1 MTLIID
7 HKPMPDANGNPP
19 SDPNNA
25 PFVPLSGT
33 DPVTSAPITT
43 APIPTAPM
51 PHWNTTEQPRSSNAM
66 IQINALTKVYR
77 DLTAVRDLNLTIEK
91 GDVFGFIGPNGAG
104 KTTTIKVL
112 ATLLEPSSGN
122 AYVDGIDVVR
132 NPLEVRRVIGYMPDF
147 FGVYD
152 DVKVWE
158 YLDFFAA
165 AYKIPVNKRKGIID
179 DVLELTD
186 LTGKREA
193 YVESLSRGMKQRLCL
208 AKTLVHDPKVL
219 LLDEPASG
227 LDPRARIEFR
237 ALLKELQLMGKTI
250 FVSSHILPELA
261 DFCNVVGIMERG
273 RLVVAGRVN
282 DIVQRL
288 EGHILLDVRFTG
300 DPAQGE
306 RALSLI
312 KAQPHVKD
320 AQVETNHLTI
330 EFTGS
335 HDELPML
342 LTTLVQN
349 GIPVATFSQRQAD
362 LEDVFMKVTKGIVQ

>member
-1 MTLIID
+1 MSI
-7 HKPMPDANGNPP
+7 
-19 SDPNNA
+19 
-25 PFVPLSGT
+25 
-33 DPVTSAPITT
+33 
-43 APIPTAPM
+43 
-51 PHWNTTEQPRSSNAM
+51 
-66 IQINALTKVYR
+66 IQITGLTKKYR
-77 DLTAVRDLNLTIEK
+77 DLVALRDLNLTIEK

-104 KTTTIKVL
+104 KTTTIKIL
-112 ATLLEPSSGN
+112 STLLEPTSGS

-132 NPLEVRRVIGYMPDF
+132 HPLEVRRIIGYMPDF

-237 ALLKELQLMGKTI
+237 ALLKELKAMGKTI

-261 DFCNVVGIMERG
+261 DFCNVVGIMEQG
-273 RLVVAGRVN
+273 RLVVTGNVN
-282 DIVQRL
+282 EIVQKL
-288 EGHILLDVRFTG
+288 EGHVVLDARLGGNG
-300 DPAQGE
+300 DGAEHGT
-306 RALSLI
+306 RALQLLENYPLI
-312 KAQPHVKD
+312 KD
-320 AQVETNHLTI
+320 MRVEGNHLSI
-330 EFTGS
+330 DFLGG
-335 HDELPML
+335 HDDLPAL
-342 LTTLVQN
+342 LSLLVKN
-349 GIPVATFSQRQAD
+349 DIPVASFVQREAD
-362 LEDVFMKVTKGIVQ
+362 LEDVFMKVTRGAVQ

>member
-1 MTLIID
+1 M
-7 HKPMPDANGNPP
+7 
-19 SDPNNA
+19 
-25 PFVPLSGT
+25 
-33 DPVTSAPITT
+33 
-43 APIPTAPM
+43 
-51 PHWNTTEQPRSSNAM
+51 AM
-66 IQINALTKVYR
+66 IEIHNLTKRYR
-77 DLTAVRDLNLTIEK
+77 DLTAVKDLNLAIEK

-104 KTTTIKVL
+104 KTTTIKTL
-112 ATLLEPSSGN
+112 ATLLEPTTGQ
-122 AYVDGIDVVR
+122 AFVDGIDVVR

-165 AYKIPVNKRKGIID
+165 AYKIPANKRKGIID

-186 LTGKREA
+186 LTGKKEA

-237 ALLKELQLMGKTI
+237 ALLKELQAMGKTI

-273 RLVVAGRVN
+273 QLIVAGKVN
-282 DIVQRL
+282 DIVHKL
-288 EGHILLDVRFTG
+288 EGGMVLDVRLTG
-300 DPAQGE
+300 EEANGD
-306 RALSLI
+306 RA
-312 KAQPHVKD
+312 V
-320 AQVETNHLTI
+320 QVLDGFPNVREARAEGNHLTI
-330 EFTGS
+330 GFVGL
-335 HDELPML
+335 HDDLPQL
-342 LTTLVQN
+342 LNHLVTN
-349 GIPVATFSQRQAD
+349 GLPVATFSQRAAD
-362 LEDVFMKVTKGIVQ
+362 LEDIFMKVTKGAVQ

>member
-1 MTLIID
+1 M
-7 HKPMPDANGNPP
+7 
-19 SDPNNA
+19 
-25 PFVPLSGT
+25 
-33 DPVTSAPITT
+33 
-43 APIPTAPM
+43 
-51 PHWNTTEQPRSSNAM
+51 AM
-66 IQINALTKVYR
+66 IEIHNLTKRYR
-77 DLTAVRDLNLTIEK
+77 DLTAVKDLNLAIEK

-104 KTTTIKVL
+104 KTTTIKTL
-112 ATLLEPSSGN
+112 ATLLEPTTGQ
-122 AYVDGIDVVR
+122 AFVDGIDVVR

-165 AYKIPVNKRKGIID
+165 AYKIPSNKRKGIID

-237 ALLKELQLMGKTI
+237 ALLKELQAMGKTI

-273 RLVVAGRVN
+273 QLIVAGKVN
-282 DIVQRL
+282 DIVHKL
-288 EGHILLDVRFTG
+288 EGGMVLDVRLTG
-300 DPAQGE
+300 DEAQGE
-306 RALSLI
+306 RA
-312 KAQPHVKD
+312 
-320 AQVETNHLTI
+320 VEIVRDFPNVREARAEGNHLTI
-330 EFTGS
+330 GFVGL
-335 HDELPML
+335 HDDLPGL
-342 LTTLVQN
+342 LHHLVNN
-349 GIPVATFSQRQAD
+349 GLPVATFSQRAAD
-362 LEDVFMKVTKGIVQ
+362 LEDIFMKVTKGAVQ